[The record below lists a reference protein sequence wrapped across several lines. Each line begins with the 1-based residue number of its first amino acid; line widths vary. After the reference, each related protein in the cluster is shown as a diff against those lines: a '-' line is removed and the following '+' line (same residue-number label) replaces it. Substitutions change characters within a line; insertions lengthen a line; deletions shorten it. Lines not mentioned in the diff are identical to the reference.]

1 MVKNHLLQRY
11 KEYLSN
17 ISLLSRL
24 FSESNV
30 PYIVSRSM
38 ERIYCDVFHAEDL
51 GRADCSADAKLENIG
66 VGLKTFIHGNGR
78 TLQKVAEFNRHAKLY
93 KDKSDK
99 ELIYEIA
106 RLRNERINFTKRTY
120 GLDFMIYHCLTRKE
134 NEILIYEE
142 NMDIINTNQIRDIK
156 TNGNTISFND
166 KQNEYSFNKTK
177 STLYKR
183 FVLEEPLL
191 QFSVKIH
198 NEPYKLLDDLMKI
211 NSHSMVAE
219 AISPVYQINTLDND
233 EVVLPLFSYKKGDKY
248 VPEKSG
254 LNQWNAS
261 GRTRDLNEIYI
272 PIPSWIHTEFPEFFP
287 SRDRNFKLR
296 IPNGE
301 YLDVKVCQENS
312 KALMSNPNKAL
323 GNWLLRKVLN
333 LSEGQ
338 LLTYSKLE
346 EINIDSVII
355 RKTDTQDYSIDFA
368 ALGTY
373 EQFKAEFKG

>member
-1 MVKNHLLQRY
+1 MSKNRLLHRY
-11 KEYLSN
+11 RESLSN
-17 ISLLSRL
+17 IALLSRL

-38 ERIYCDVFHAEDL
+38 ERIYCEVFNAEDL
-51 GRADCSADAKLENIG
+51 GRADCSADAKKDNVG

-78 TLQKVAEFNRHAKLY
+78 TLQKVAEFNRNAKLY

-99 ELIYEIA
+99 ELVHEVA
-106 RLRNERINFTKRTY
+106 KLRNERINFTKRTY
-120 GLDFMIYHCLTRKE
+120 GLDLMIYHCLTRKE

-142 NMDIINTNQIRDIK
+142 KMDSININQIRDIK
-156 TNGNTISFND
+156 TKGNTISFND
-166 KQNEYSFNKTK
+166 KQNAYSFNKTK

-191 QFSVKIH
+191 QFPVKIH

-211 NSHSMVAE
+211 NTDSMVAE
-219 AISPVYQINTLDND
+219 SVSPIYQTTTIVRD
-233 EVVLPLFSYKKGDKY
+233 EIILPLFSYKKNDKY

-272 PIPSWIHTEFPEFFP
+272 PIPAWIHRSFPEFFP
-287 SRDRNFKLR
+287 SRDQNFNLR

-301 YLDVKVCQENS
+301 FLNVKVCQENS

-323 GNWLLRKVLN
+323 GKWLLRQVLD
-333 LSEGQ
+333 LSEGEI
-338 LLTYSKLE
+338 LTYSKLE

-355 RKTDTQDYSIDFA
+355 RKVDNQDYFIDFT

-373 EQFKAEFKG
+373 EQFKAEFNI